1 MVKHVNLTR
10 LHWGKKM
17 ENTQL
22 NAKKSFYVNSPLMLH
37 IMERSKTNQGHHLER
52 VYDLNTEFTGNSS
65 TFGCFQNACHSLS
78 AFPSEFLNL
87 LTLSELLHS
96 AVNPTIP
103 CCCSVPIVRLAPY
116 LFFDRNENE
125 ALRNRNAVFSVN
137 CTVFSADE
145 MSFREIL

>member
-1 MVKHVNLTR
+1 MQEMLQIKTQWGVNIMVKHVNLTC
-10 LHWGKKM
+10 LHWGKNGAECKI
-17 ENTQL
+17 
-22 NAKKSFYVNSPLMLH
+22 SFYVNSPLMLH
-37 IMERSKTNQGHHLER
+37 IMKEVKKKKSHHLES

-103 CCCSVPIVRLAPY
+103 CCSAPIVRMAPY
-116 LFFDRNENE
+116 LILDRNKNE
-125 ALRNRNAVFSVN
+125 ALGNRNAVGSMGYV
-137 CTVFSADE
+137 V
-145 MSFREIL
+145 